1 MNIYN
6 FTRWEYCA
14 IRDHDSQDWT
24 YINRVRSRFGA
35 EVPLASGDNA
45 WKPETWYV
53 FADIEPIYRFD
64 RNYVDPFRFRLGPA
78 YILNDRVRME
88 FQWYVQ
94 LTRKN
99 EDSPLKYTDNIF
111 RLNIKIGMNEEIIVR
126 LSNPDAADD

>member
-6 FTRWEYCA
+6 FTRWEYRA
-14 IRDHDSQDWT
+14 IRDHDSQEWT
-24 YINRVRSRFGA
+24 YINRVWSRFGA

-45 WKPETWYV
+45 WKPET
-53 FADIEPIYRFD
+53 
-64 RNYVDPFRFRLGPA
+64 
-78 YILNDRVRME
+78 
-88 FQWYVQ
+88 WYVQ

-111 RLNIKIGMNEEIIVR
+111 RLNIKIGMNEGIIGR